1 MKTLK
6 KSILPIVF
14 ATAWIGFSEFLR
26 NELLFKSYWIEH
38 YRSMG
43 LVFPSEML
51 NNAVWGIWSLV
62 FATAIYLISRK
73 FSLRQTTFLGW
84 LTGFVMMWLVV
95 GNMGVLPFE
104 LLYYAVPMSLIEV
117 FVASWIIFAFDK
129 KRQTS

>member
-1 MKTLK
+1 VKTLK
-6 KSILPIVF
+6 KSILPIVL

-73 FSLRQTTFLGW
+73 LSLRQTTFLGW
-84 LTGFVMMWLVV
+84 LTGFVMMWLVI

>member
-6 KSILPIVF
+6 KSILPIVL

-73 FSLRQTTFLGW
+73 LSLRQTTFLGW
-84 LTGFVMMWLVV
+84 LTGFVMMWLVI